1 MSNLDCV
8 GIGREG
14 MISSL
19 STFAW
24 RLHGKSPFQH
34 HAFPS
39 VQVLISRPPFTGLL
53 PFKFSMFIDEITLKI
68 LHWINPSLA
77 ILLLFKVF
85 HERRPLETVGVNVV
99 AKLFETV
106 GLSVFLTWWGTRT
119 NPFE

>member
-8 GIGREG
+8 GIGHEG

-53 PFKFSMFIDEITLKI
+53 PFKFSMFIDEITLNI

-77 ILLLFKVF
+77 ILLLF
-85 HERRPLETVGVNVV
+85 RGPRSARLRPKRTHSH
-99 AKLFETV
+99 TY
-106 GLSVFLTWWGTRT
+106 LTLAYS
-119 NPFE
+119 NLDKYDAF